1 AGSLGWALAVTLESA
16 AKVRTLG
23 QVEMLLAFAIGT
35 VYAKTE
41 VIQVAVFAAVIAG
54 EPLAPAGWA
63 GVAIC
68 LIGVAWL
75 ASGGAL
81 GSLLRRAGDPA
92 ARFGVAAGAGFALA
106 AVGIREASRSLG
118 DAPTLDRATLTLAA
132 MLTIQLVLNGT
143 QLAVTDRAE
152 LGRTVASWR
161 REAPVG
167 LLSLAGSL
175 GWARRVARVGAGGHA
190 RERRQG
196 AHARAGRDAARVRDR
211 LADGRAPPPR
221 RVRGE
226 RRGPR
231 GHPRGGGARV
241 SQRAKS
247 SRRGITTI
255 VPSSSWCT
263 VTRTP

>member
-1 AGSLGWALAVTLESA
+1 
-16 AKVRTLG
+16 
-23 QVEMLLAFAIGT
+23 
-35 VYAKTE
+35 
-41 VIQVAVFAAVIAG
+41 VAVFAAVIAG

-175 GWARRVARVGAGGHA
+175 GWALAVTL
-190 RERRQG
+190 ES
-196 AHARAGRDAARVRDR
+196 AAKVRTLGQVEML
-211 LADGRAPPPR
+211 LAFAIGWRM
-221 RVRGE
+221 GE
-226 RRGPR
+226 R
-231 GHPRGGGARV
+231 H
-241 SQRAKS
+241 
-247 SRRGITTI
+247 RRDEYVASAAVLAGIL
-255 VPSSSWCT
+255 V
-263 VTRTP
+263 VVVLG